1 MRNFNSELKLL
12 KKVFLNV
19 SKFILKNRAP
29 KILGR
34 APKILYVSALLAPLQ
49 KV

>member
-12 KKVFLNV
+12 KKSVPQCLYY
-19 SKFILKNRAP
+19 LKKKGTQNF
-29 KILGR
+29 GR
-34 APKILYVSALLAPLQ
+34 APKILYVGALLAPLQ